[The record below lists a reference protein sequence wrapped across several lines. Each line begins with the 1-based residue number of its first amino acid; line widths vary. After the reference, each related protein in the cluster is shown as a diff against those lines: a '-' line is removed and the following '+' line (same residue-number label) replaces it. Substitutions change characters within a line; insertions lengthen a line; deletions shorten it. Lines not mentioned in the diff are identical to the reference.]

1 MGKMFFYK
9 PVKSDMVTMIT
20 FKRLQLVKEMITQLI
35 GYQII
40 LFQRTLQDDTNR
52 FKQRTSA

>member
-1 MGKMFFYK
+1 MI
-9 PVKSDMVTMIT
+9 TMIT

-40 LFQRTLQDDTNR
+40 LFQRTLQDDSNR